1 MTNVVAIDGSD
12 IQDYEADRILD
23 NLKGE
28 LSGFV
33 LVGYATNGEE
43 WFTSTYADAKDALWL
58 LERGKKTLLEVVDED
73 EDAVL

>member
-12 IQDYEADRILD
+12 IQDYEADKVLE
-23 NLKGE
+23 NLKGK

-43 WFTSTYADAKDALWL
+43 WFSSTFGDAKEALWL
-58 LERGKKTLLEVVDED
+58 LERGKKTLLEAVED
-73 EDAVL
+73 YEDRG